1 MNNYDD
7 EFKIHIEKMKTLL
20 SKSKSKMM
28 KTKLKK
34 YIEKSIELKENTDK
48 SNKIYKYHDKYRSTK
63 LH

>member
-1 MNNYDD
+1 MKNYDD

-20 SKSKSKMM
+20 SKSKSRMM

-48 SNKIYKYHDKYRSTK
+48 SNKILKYHDKYRSTK